1 MNARLAL
8 LLALSFC
15 AGTAVADDAAFSE
28 PTGSA
33 PAVDRYL
40 LQPGDVLQVSV
51 WKEQDLQNEVLVRP
65 DGSLSFPLVGDVAA
79 GGRTVEQVRAT
90 LVERLKSYIPTPVVT
105 VAVKSIGGNRIYV
118 VGKVARAGE
127 FPFSSPLDV
136 MQALSLAGG
145 ATSFAS
151 LNDIVILRRENGKQQ
166 AIHFEY
172 ADVARGRNLSQ
183 NIQLRS
189 GDTVVVP

>member
-1 MNARLAL
+1 MHVLRVALGL
-8 LLALSFC
+8 LLLVF
-15 AGTAVADDAAFSE
+15 AGNVGADEAAARTPDE
-28 PTGSA
+28 PY
-33 PAVDRYL
+33 R
-40 LQPGDVLQVSV
+40 LQPGDVLEVAV
-51 WKEQDLQNEVLVRP
+51 WKEQDLHGEAMVRP
-65 DGSLSFPLVGDVAA
+65 DGAMSFPLVGDVVA
-79 GGRTVEQVRAT
+79 GGRTVEEVRTA
-90 LVERLKSYIPTPVVT
+90 LVERLKPFIPSPVVT

-118 VGKVARAGE
+118 VGKVVRSGE

-151 LNDIVILRRENGKQQ
+151 VNDIVILRRENGRQQ
-166 AIHFEY
+166 VLRFEY
-172 ADVARGRNLSQ
+172 ADVARGKNLAQ